1 MRVYGAGVVLLA
13 LMIAACSTQPP
24 MQDYATGLAADR
36 LAKDDMFRRAVD
48 SPIPAGTADTFL
60 PLNYYPID
68 ETYRTPA
75 TLAPFDPALEPVVE
89 MPTSTGQRRMMQRA
103 GMLEFSLQGKPY
115 RLSAFVSADDPGRL
129 RLFVPF
135 RDETNGVETYEAGRY
150 LDLDRTPT
158 GLYDL
163 DFNRAYQPYCY
174 FDPQYDCPIPPRENR
189 LDLALRAGERF
200 R

>member
-1 MRVYGAGVVLLA
+1 VRARFAIVVLMSTL
-13 LMIAACSTQPP
+13 AACSTQPAV
-24 MQDYATGLAADR
+24 QDYATGLTADR
-36 LAKDDMFRRAVD
+36 AAKDDMFRRATD
-48 SPIPAGTADTFL
+48 SPVPRDKADEFL
-60 PLNYYPID
+60 PLAYYPID
-68 ETYRTPA
+68 EGFRAPA
-75 TLAPFDPALEPVVE
+75 TLAPFDPQQEPVVE

-103 GMLEFSLQGKPY
+103 GTLQFSMKGQPY
-115 RLSAFVSADDPGRL
+115 RLAAFVSADDPGRQ

-135 RDETNGVETYEAGRY
+135 RDATNG
-150 LDLDRTPT
+150 DRTPT

-189 LDLALRAGERF
+189 LELPLRAGERM

>member
-1 MRVYGAGVVLLA
+1 MRARLAIVVLLSS
-13 LMIAACSTQPP
+13 LAACSTQPAV
-24 MQDYATGLAADR
+24 QDYATGLAADR
-36 LAKDDMFRRAVD
+36 AAKDDMFRRATD
-48 SPIPAGTADTFL
+48 SPVPRDKADEFL
-60 PLNYYPID
+60 PLAYYPID
-68 ETYRTPA
+68 EGYRAPA
-75 TLAPFDPALEPVVE
+75 TLAPFDPQQEPVVE

-103 GMLEFSLQGKPY
+103 GTLQFSMKGQPY
-115 RLSAFVSADDPGRL
+115 KLAAFVSADDPGRQ

-135 RDETNGVETYEAGRY
+135 RDETNGPETYQAGRY

-189 LDLALRAGERF
+189 LELPLRAGERM

>member
-1 MRVYGAGVVLLA
+1 VRVSRAGIVLLS
-13 LMIAACSTQPP
+13 LMCAGCSTQPP
-24 MQDYATGLAADR
+24 VQDYVTGLTADR

-48 SPIPAGTADTFL
+48 SPIPAGQADTFL
-60 PLNYYPID
+60 PLAYYAID
-68 ETYRTPA
+68 ESYRAPA
-75 TLAPFDPALEPVVE
+75 TLAPFDPALEPVLE

-103 GMLEFSLQGKPY
+103 GTLEFSLRGTPY
-115 RLSAFVSADDPGRL
+115 QLSAFVSADDPGRL

-135 RDETNGVETYEAGRY
+135 GDLTNGVETYQAGRY

-189 LDLALRAGERF
+189 LQLPVRAGERF